1 MFKFG
6 PKLRKKSFRETQP
19 MKISFLIKEY
29 VKWRIR
35 SKTRHG
41 VHSPFLYQFLD
52 QCLYNM
58 ETQIAQFEIPE
69 NQRRKLKKDPTILEY
84 IDPGAGTRKQKPKTS
99 RDHKRKNRVCDIARN
114 SLQRPKNCRLFYRM
128 IHYFRYHNVLELG
141 TSFGITASYMS
152 LAGEHVKIDTI
163 EGAQPIADIAEK
175 YFTENGFTNISLHR
189 GNFDQKLD
197 EVITNKKYDLILIDG
212 NHHGDKTY
220 DYFHKLTKHMNERGV
235 IIVDDI
241 RWSESMH
248 GAWQKIKLH
257 PDVKISIDLFS
268 MGMVFFNKGFTKEEF
283 AIRF

>member
-6 PKLRKKSFRETQP
+6 PKLRKNFFRETQQ

-52 QCLYNM
+52 QCLYM
-58 ETQIAQFEIPE
+58 ETENAQFEIPE

-84 IDPGAGTRKQKPKTS
+84 IDPGAGSRKQKPKTS
-99 RDHKRKNRVCDIARN
+99 RDHKRKNRVFDIARN

-141 TSFGITASYMS
+141 TSFGITTSYMS

-163 EGAQPIADIAEK
+163 EGAQPIADLAEK
-175 YFTENGFTNISLHR
+175 YFTEKGFTNIHLHR
-189 GNFDQKLD
+189 GNFDQKLS
-197 EVITNKKYDLILIDG
+197 EVVSDKKYDLIFMDG
-212 NHHGDKTY
+212 NHYGNKTF
-220 DYFHKLTKHMNERGV
+220 DYFQKLTKHINERGV

-241 RWSESMH
+241 RWSESMLE
-248 GAWQKIKLH
+248 AWQKIRLH
-257 PDVKISIDLFS
+257 SDVTLSIDFYY
-268 MGMVFFNKGFTKEEF
+268 MGMVFFDKRFTNEEF